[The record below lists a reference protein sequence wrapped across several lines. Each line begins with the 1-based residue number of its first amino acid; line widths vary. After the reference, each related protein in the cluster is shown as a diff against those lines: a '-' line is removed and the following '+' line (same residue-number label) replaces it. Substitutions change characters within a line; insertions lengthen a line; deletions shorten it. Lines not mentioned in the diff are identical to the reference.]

1 MSNTILFLVVAYFS
15 PLDKKIVDEILQY
28 NIELKL
34 REEFKNQKGCPFEPG
49 AYWNIEC
56 V

>member
-1 MSNTILFLVVAYFS
+1 MSSTILFLVVAYFS
-15 PLDKKIVDEILQY
+15 PLDKAIVDEINQY
-28 NIELKL
+28 RIELQL
-34 REEFKNQKGCPFEPG
+34 REQYKNQKGCPFEPG